1 MSVSL
6 DALLDPLAHT
16 KGVRAALLA
25 AEDDGVPVHSLVHE
39 DVDADTLAALG
50 CRLYRSARLA
60 SARAGFGPSA
70 VMHIEAQDGQICVAP
85 VRAPEGTLV
94 LIVLTEADAN
104 IGAVRIAL
112 ARAASEAGQAT

>member
-6 DALLDPLAHT
+6 GVVLDPLAHT
-16 KGVRAALLA
+16 RGVRAAILA
-25 AEDDGVPVHSLVHE
+25 AEDDGVPVQALAHE

-60 SARAGFGPSA
+60 SGRAGFGASA

-85 VRAPEGTLV
+85 VQTSEGTLV

-104 IGAVRIAL
+104 IGAVRMAL
-112 ARAASEAGQAT
+112 TRTARDAGSAT